1 MTFSEEQ
8 MTALAQFER
17 HFYTI
22 LNADFASNPGP
33 AALRTLHSIMVAAVD
48 WKEPLNSSCNH
59 CWGRLLRSAGDLY
72 FKQLKRNKVVRYFKT
87 SAEAEA
93 YIEKVSGYTY
103 VKSASKYMRNRNNYA
118 VQVTPRLAVF
128 HEEEMTALL
137 GKAKNQA

>member
-1 MTFSEEQ
+1 MTFTEEQ
-8 MTALAQFER
+8 MTALAHYER

-72 FKQLKRNKVVRYFKT
+72 FRQLKRNKVVRFFKT

-103 VKSASKYMRNRNNYA
+103 VKSASKYMRNRSNYA

-128 HEEEMTALL
+128 HEDEMAALL

>member
-93 YIEKVSGYTY
+93 YIEKVSGYNY
-103 VKSASKYMRNRNNYA
+103 VKSASKYMRNRSNYA